1 MKSQSFSFRSQVL
14 SAALTGVVLLS
25 TMPGFADEMA
35 QKTSYTAPS
44 VVAKSDLSAVQI
56 TSNAALEQKADLLM
70 AHREYVS
77 AIHVYEAVISPDA
90 EVLNKTGIAYEKMRL
105 YEQAKVDFSQAIAL
119 NPKLS
124 GPSNNLGTVFY
135 VQGDYHRAEK
145 FYKKALKLE
154 PRNASVYNNLGTLYF
169 TKRKVHKGVE
179 AYQQALSLDP
189 EIFQRSAAN
198 GIQTDGSKESVAII
212 NFYLAETCAEA
223 GKNAAAML
231 YLRRAINAGF
241 HDEAKLREDRHFAG
255 MRELPEFRSLFVA
268 EAVK

>member
-1 MKSQSFSFRSQVL
+1 MLPQRFTSRRRVPVVVGIGICVLWAVCGRAEETSQK
-14 SAALTGVVLLS
+14 
-25 TMPGFADEMA
+25 PG
-35 QKTSYTAPS
+35 YTAPPGG
-44 VVAKSDLSAVQI
+44 
-56 TSNAALEQKADLLM
+56 TNEALVQKADLLM
-70 AHREYVS
+70 AHKEYVS
-77 AIHVYEAVISPDA
+77 AIHVYESVGAPNA

-105 YEQAKVDFSQAIAL
+105 YPQAKVDFEQAMTM
-119 NPKLS
+119 NPKFS

-135 VQGDYHRAEK
+135 VEGDYHRAERY
-145 FYKKALKLE
+145 YKRALKLD

-189 EIFQRSAAN
+189 EIFQRSAQN

-223 GKNAAAML
+223 GKNVAAML
-231 YLRRAINAGF
+231 YLRRAISAGF

-255 MRELPEFRSLFVA
+255 MRELPEFQSLFVA
-268 EAVK
+268 GAVK

>member
-1 MKSQSFSFRSQVL
+1 MLPRLSFSLSQVPKL
-14 SAALTGVVLLS
+14 LVVGVVVSLTYRGIS
-25 TMPGFADEMA
+25 EETPQRA
-35 QKTSYTAPS
+35 SYAGSLAAAPNTPP
-44 VVAKSDLSAVQI
+44 AVQV
-56 TSNAALEQKADLLM
+56 TSNEALEQKADLLM

-77 AIHVYEAVISPDA
+77 AIHMYESVVSPTA
-90 EVLNKTGIAYEKMRL
+90 QVLNKTGIAYEKMRL
-105 YEQAKVDFSQAIAL
+105 YQQAKGDFEQAMVL
-119 NPKLS
+119 NPNYS
-124 GPSNNLGTVFY
+124 GPSNNLGTVYY
-135 VQGDYHRAEK
+135 VEGDYHRAEK

-169 TKRKVHKGVE
+169 TRRKVHKGVE

-189 EIFQRSAAN
+189 EIFQRSALN

-231 YLRRAINAGF
+231 YLRRAIGAGF
-241 HDEAKLREDRHFAG
+241 HDQTKLREDRHFAG
-255 MRELPEFRSLFVA
+255 MREMPEFQSLFMA